1 MNSERREDIKDVLRK
16 RGEIKLKE
24 LEEMFPEVSSMTLRR
39 DLKYLEDHGFVKR
52 TRGGAVAMS
61 RLSVSAENVY
71 AQRALENVGS
81 KYSIAKKALQFV
93 ETGRSIY
100 IDAGTTTTLF
110 AREMPDMH
118 LSVMTS
124 GLNIA
129 GELMKKQMPMVSL
142 VGGQINRNTISVSG
156 VSSVNFLNEMNID
169 IAFMAASA
177 FNMDNGFTSGNYT
190 ESELKKAVINR
201 ARKTVM
207 MMDSSKSDKSMPFTF
222 AMLSDIDV
230 LISDENIDDALVEAA
245 RQHGVE
251 IL

>member
-1 MNSERREDIKDVLRK
+1 MNSERREEVKDVLRK
-16 RGEIKLKE
+16 RGEVKLKE
-24 LEEMFPEVSSMTLRR
+24 LEEMFPQVSSMTLRR

-61 RLSVSAENVY
+61 RLSISAENVY
-71 AQRALENVGS
+71 AQRALENVGN
-81 KYSIAKKALQFV
+81 KFAIAKKALKFV

-110 AREMPDMH
+110 ARELPDMH
-118 LSVMTS
+118 LSIMTS

-129 GELMKKQMPMVSL
+129 GELMEKQQPMVSL

-156 VSSVNFLNEMNID
+156 VSSVAFLNDMNID

-177 FNMDNGFTSGNYT
+177 FNMDSGFTSGNYT
-190 ESELKKAVINR
+190 ESELKKAVIKR

-207 MMDSSKSDKSMPFTF
+207 MMDSSKSDKTMPFTF
-222 AMLSDIDV
+222 AMLDDIDV
-230 LISDENIDDALVEAA
+230 LISDDDLDPEIAEAA
-245 RQHGVE
+245 RARGVE
-251 IL
+251 LL